1 MKTPSA
7 PRRRASGLHALATK
21 VFPPACSSALVIA
34 SLFFLGSLTPG
45 LVPRSATAQALLSG
59 ACLAVGYGFGVML
72 RGLWTYLELPVP
84 RAVKDGR
91 ARKAALVVSA
101 VIFLVASWRGQA
113 WNDVIGRLMHLPPA
127 GASRPLVVG
136 TGALLVA
143 LLLLTLGRGAARLVR
158 WATAVAARH
167 LPRRVATLLGSVVA
181 GLLLIGL
188 VNGVIVRTVLNG
200 LDSSYRAADELIP
213 PDKVAPSEPERPG
226 SPQSLVAWNEL
237 GNMGRRFVAGT
248 PTAEALRELA
258 GPTAKTPLRVYAGL
272 PAAGSPEERAR
283 LALAELKRVGGFSRA
298 ALLIITPTGTG
309 WVDPAAIDSIEYLY
323 RGDIASVAVQ
333 YSYLSSPLTLLV
345 DPETGAVTARALFRE
360 VYGHW
365 RTLPPDL
372 RPKLYLHG
380 LSLGAFNSE
389 RSFDMFELLGDPV
402 DGALWSGPPFASTHW
417 RAVTDARNPGTPI
430 WRPQFRDGAFVR
442 FMNQH
447 GPGTPHGTPWGPMRI
462 VYLQYASDAIT
473 FFDPRGFLRKPAWL
487 QEPRGPDVSAHMR
500 WIPVVTMI
508 QTGLDMPL
516 SMDAP
521 MGFGHVYSPAHYI
534 AAWLEVTG
542 IEDWEPDDVARL
554 QRALDQRQLQ
564 RAEEPGGG

>member
-1 MKTPSA
+1 MQAVPAPRPSA
-7 PRRRASGLHALATK
+7 PGLRARLTRAFPPLCSSGLLSGA
-21 VFPPACSSALVIA
+21 
-34 SLFFLGSLTPG
+34 LFFLASLTPG
-45 LVPRSATAQALLSG
+45 LVPRSAAAQALLSG
-59 ACLAVGYGFGVML
+59 ACLAVGYGIGVL
-72 RGLWTYLELPVP
+72 FRGAWRYLELPLP
-84 RAVKDGR
+84 RSVRDGR
-91 ARKAALVVSA
+91 ARKAVMVVSGC
-101 VIFLVASWRGQA
+101 IFMIALWHGQA
-113 WNDVIGRLMHLPPA
+113 WNDVITRLMHLPPA
-127 GASRPLVVG
+127 DASRALVVG
-136 TGALLVA
+136 FGALLVS
-143 LLLLTLGRGAARLVR
+143 LSLIVLGRAAAKLVR
-158 WATAVAARH
+158 WSAAVAARH
-167 LPRRVATLLGSVVA
+167 LPRRVANLLGIIGA

-188 VNGVIVRTVLNG
+188 VNGVIVRGALNV

-213 PDKVAPSEPERPG
+213 PDKVAPLEPERPG
-226 SPQSLVAWNEL
+226 SPASLVAWNEL
-237 GNMGRRFVAGT
+237 GNMGRRFVAES
-248 PTAEALRELA
+248 PTAEALREFA
-258 GPTAKTPLRVYAGL
+258 GPAAKTPLRVYAGL

-283 LALAELKRVGGFSRA
+283 LALAELKRVDGFSRA

-365 RTLPPDL
+365 RKLPRDR

-417 RAVTDARNPGTPI
+417 RAATEARNPGTPV
-430 WRPQFRDGAFVR
+430 WRPRFRDGAFVR
-442 FMNQH
+442 FMNQD
-447 GPGTPHGTPWGPMRI
+447 GPGTPTGTPWGPMRI

-473 FFDPRGFLRKPAWL
+473 FFEPRGFLRKPAWL
-487 QEPRGPDVSAHMR
+487 AEPRGPDVSEHMR
-500 WIPVVTMI
+500 WIPMVTMM
-508 QTGLDMPL
+508 QTALDMPL

-521 MGFGHVYSPAHYI
+521 MGFGHVYSPAHYV

-542 IEDWEPDDVARL
+542 LDDWTPDEITRL
-554 QRALDQRQLQ
+554 KRHLDERRLRA
-564 RAEEPGGG
+564 AVESGGG